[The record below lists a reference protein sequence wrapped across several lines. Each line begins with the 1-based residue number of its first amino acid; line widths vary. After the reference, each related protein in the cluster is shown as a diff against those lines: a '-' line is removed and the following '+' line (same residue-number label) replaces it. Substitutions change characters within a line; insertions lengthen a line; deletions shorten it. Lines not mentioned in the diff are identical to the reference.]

1 MTALQLTASELLSK
15 WFSPLLYLVGTL
27 LLIPGTVL
35 LLPSFEDSAVLYRAA
50 IGFLV
55 AATSLLSVAALYDFG
70 KALSCAGFIPS
81 GAALN
86 RPLIDKP
93 KEGETVCVM
102 MFVPTCMLLG
112 GIFFF
117 VGSMLYWSVQIDAPT
132 N

>member
-1 MTALQLTASELLSK
+1 MTASALFS
-15 WFSPLLYLVGTL
+15 WFSPVLYLVGTL

-55 AATSLLSVAALYDFG
+55 AATSLLSAAALYDFG
-70 KALSCAGFIPS
+70 KALSCAGFTP

-86 RPLIDKP
+86 HPLIDEP
-93 KEGETVCVM
+93 KEETTVCAM

-117 VGSMLYWSVQIDAPT
+117 VGSMLYWSVQIEAPI